1 VEVRS
6 ESGVKAW
13 CEMEATDR
21 MWRQGSIDIGGW
33 VLLKSRPGHGQYR
46 PVLVTER
53 NLGWGGSRNRST
65 I

>member
-1 VEVRS
+1 
-6 ESGVKAW
+6 
-13 CEMEATDR
+13 MEATDR
-21 MWRQGSIDIGGW
+21 MWRQGSIGIGGG

-46 PVLVTER
+46 PVLVMER